1 MPKEQFSPT
10 RAATSKGVDTRET
23 FDFDTWA
30 QAVRQQMMEALKRR
44 SNNN

>member
-1 MPKEQFSPT
+1 MPKERFSPT
-10 RAATSKGVDTRET
+10 RAATSKSVNADES

-44 SNNN
+44 NNNS